1 MSSCIRQGGEF
12 AYFCMQ
18 VTLITTYEKKPLA
31 IFFVLRELFEIS
43 RKIPVP
49 EKGIVPSLLLLLL
62 LLLFCIIIYLF
73 FFSGL
78 SRESGKVRRRA
89 QINRL
94 FC

>member
-1 MSSCIRQGGEF
+1 
-12 AYFCMQ
+12 MQ
-18 VTLITTYEKKPLA
+18 VTLITTDEKKPLA

-62 LLLFCIIIYLF
+62 LLFCIIIYLF

-78 SRESGKVRRRA
+78 SRESGKVRRRE

>member
-18 VTLITTYEKKPLA
+18 VTLITTDEKKPLA

-49 EKGIVPSLLLLLL
+49 EKGIVPLLLL
-62 LLLFCIIIYLF
+62 LLLFCFIIYLF
-73 FFSGL
+73 FLVG
-78 SRESGKVRRRA
+78 
-89 QINRL
+89 
-94 FC
+94 

>member
-1 MSSCIRQGGEF
+1 MSSCIRQGEEF

-18 VTLITTYEKKPLA
+18 VTLITTDEKKPLA

-49 EKGIVPSLLLLLL
+49 EKGIVPLLLLLL

-73 FFSGL
+73 FLVG
-78 SRESGKVRRRA
+78 
-89 QINRL
+89 
-94 FC
+94 

>member
-1 MSSCIRQGGEF
+1 
-12 AYFCMQ
+12 MQ
-18 VTLITTYEKKPLA
+18 VWLITTDEEKPLA

-49 EKGIVPSLLLLLL
+49 EKGMCHYYYYYFFV
-62 LLLFCIIIYLF
+62 

-78 SRESGKVRRRA
+78 SRESGKVRRRE

-94 FC
+94 FR

>member
-1 MSSCIRQGGEF
+1 MK
-12 AYFCMQ
+12 
-18 VTLITTYEKKPLA
+18 KKPLA

-49 EKGIVPSLLLLLL
+49 EKGIVPLLLL
-62 LLLFCIIIYLF
+62 LLLFCIIIYF

-78 SRESGKVRRRA
+78 SRESGKVRRRE

>member
-18 VTLITTYEKKPLA
+18 VTLITTDEKKPLA

-49 EKGIVPSLLLLLL
+49 EKGIVPLLLLLL

-73 FFSGL
+73 FLVG
-78 SRESGKVRRRA
+78 
-89 QINRL
+89 
-94 FC
+94 

>member
-1 MSSCIRQGGEF
+1 MK
-12 AYFCMQ
+12 
-18 VTLITTYEKKPLA
+18 KKPLA

-49 EKGIVPSLLLLLL
+49 EKGIVPLLLLLL
-62 LLLFCIIIYLF
+62 LLLFF

-78 SRESGKVRRRA
+78 SRESGKVRRRE

>member
-49 EKGIVPSLLLLLL
+49 EKGIVPLLLLLL

-73 FFSGL
+73 FLVG
-78 SRESGKVRRRA
+78 
-89 QINRL
+89 
-94 FC
+94 